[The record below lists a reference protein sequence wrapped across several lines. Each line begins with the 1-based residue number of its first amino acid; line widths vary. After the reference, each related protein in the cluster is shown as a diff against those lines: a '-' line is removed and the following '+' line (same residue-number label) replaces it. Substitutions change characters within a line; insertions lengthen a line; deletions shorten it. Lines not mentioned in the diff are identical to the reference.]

1 MNQYATPYNQYGPN
15 SEPLF
20 NLKDAREHL
29 DDFYEDIFV
38 EMAQFGEIEEIYI
51 CRNLGDHLVGNT
63 YVKFYDEDDAVKAL
77 EKLKGRY
84 YGGKPVLAELSPVT
98 DFREARC
105 RQYDIGECNR
115 GGFCNFMHLGEPN
128 REVRDKLFAWQRVV
142 QRKRRHAKRR
152 EQRVKEGKP
161 ASRRQEREQRE
172 RERER
177 DREDR
182 DRERERDRGDRER
195 DRERDRDEKKTRE
208 RDRDEE
214 PRERET
220 KRRRWDDRGDTRSEA
235 KHDIKMEVDEPMQTE
250 AREFGPVPPDSF
262 FNIKTENDS

>member
-1 MNQYATPYNQYGPN
+1 MEV
-15 SEPLF
+15 SHSFLDLF
-20 NLKDAREHL
+20 LTL
-29 DDFYEDIFV
+29 I
-38 EMAQFGEIEEIYI
+38 
-51 CRNLGDHLVGNT
+51 L
-63 YVKFYDEDDAVKAL
+63 
-77 EKLKGRY
+77 
-84 YGGKPVLAELSPVT
+84 GKPVLAELSPVT

-220 KRRRWDDRGDTRSEA
+220 KRRRWYVPTKTLTCFSFRHLNSPFRDDRGDTRSEA